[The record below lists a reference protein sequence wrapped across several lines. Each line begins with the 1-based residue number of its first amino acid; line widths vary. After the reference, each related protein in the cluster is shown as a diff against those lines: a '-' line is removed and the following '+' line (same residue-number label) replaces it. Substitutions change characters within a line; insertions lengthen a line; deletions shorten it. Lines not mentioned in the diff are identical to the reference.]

1 MSKHKAAFVNIIG
14 NPNVGKSTL
23 MNQFVGE
30 KLSIITSKS
39 QTTRHNIKGIV
50 NGEDFQLVFSDTPG
64 VLKPHYKLQK
74 SMLNFSETAL
84 TDADIVVYVTDVYE
98 KEEKNIDFLEKVKH
112 LSIPILLVIN
122 KLDQSEQ
129 EKIIRLVSKWEG
141 ILPKAEIFPTSA
153 LNKFNV
159 KNIFNRLLE
168 LAPES
173 PPFFPKD
180 QLTDKTERFFVSE
193 IIREK
198 ILIRY
203 KKEIPYSVEVEVEE
217 FKEDDK
223 IIRIRSIIYVE
234 RKSQKGIII
243 GHQGNAIKHVGID
256 ARKDI
261 EAFVGKQVY
270 LDLSVKVS
278 KDWRENDNQLKR
290 FGYDG

>member
-122 KLDQSEQ
+122 KIDQSEQ
-129 EKIIRLVSKWEG
+129 EKIIKLVSKWEG

-203 KKEIPYSVEVEVEE
+203 KKEIPIPL
-217 FKEDDK
+217 KLRLK
-223 IIRIRSIIYVE
+223 NL
-234 RKSQKGIII
+234 KKM
-243 GHQGNAIKHVGID
+243 IK
-256 ARKDI
+256 
-261 EAFVGKQVY
+261 
-270 LDLSVKVS
+270 
-278 KDWRENDNQLKR
+278 
-290 FGYDG
+290 

>member
-23 MNQFVGE
+23 MNEFVGE

-122 KLDQSEQ
+122 KIDQSEQ
-129 EKIIRLVSKWEG
+129 EKIIKLVSKWEE

-243 GHQGNAIKHVGID
+243 GHQGIAIKHVGID
-256 ARKDI
+256 ARIDI
-261 EAFVGKQVY
+261 EKFFDKKVF
-270 LDLSVKVS
+270 LELFVKVAD
-278 KDWRENDNQLKR
+278 DWRSDDNKLKR
-290 FGYDG
+290 FGY

>member
-23 MNQFVGE
+23 MNEFVGE

-122 KLDQSEQ
+122 KIDQSEQ
-129 EKIIRLVSKWEG
+129 EKIIKLVSKWEE

-243 GHQGNAIKHVGID
+243 GHQGIAIKHVGID

-261 EAFVGKQVY
+261 EKFFDKKVF
-270 LDLSVKVS
+270 LELFVKVAD
-278 KDWRENDNQLKR
+278 DWRSDDNKLKR
-290 FGYDG
+290 FGY

>member
-1 MSKHKAAFVNIIG
+1 MTKHKAAFVNIIG

-23 MNQFVGE
+23 MNEFVGQ

-64 VLKPHYKLQK
+64 VLKPHYKLQQ
-74 SMLNFSETAL
+74 SMLKFSETAL
-84 TDADIVVYVTDVYE
+84 TDADIIVYVTDVYE
-98 KEEKNIDFLEKVKH
+98 KEEKNIEFLEKVKH
-112 LSIPILLVIN
+112 LDIPILLIIN
-122 KLDQSEQ
+122 KIDQSSQ
-129 EKIIRLVSKWEG
+129 DKIITLVEKWKK
-141 ILPKAEIFPTSA
+141 ILPQAEIFPTSA

-159 KNIFNRLLE
+159 KNIFDRILE

-217 FKEDDK
+217 FKEEDK
-223 IIRIRSIIYVE
+223 IIRIRCIIYVE

-243 GHQGNAIKHVGID
+243 GHQGKAIKYIGID
-256 ARKDI
+256 SRKDI
-261 EAFVGKQVY
+261 EAFFGKKVFIE
-270 LDLSVKVS
+270 LRVKVA
-278 KDWRENDNQLKR
+278 DNWRSDDNKLKR
-290 FGYDG
+290 FGY